1 MCRIP
6 SGSLRE
12 VFDFG
17 NELATMR
24 RNRDLFIVVIWSEDT
39 LKLLY
44 MYYRNEQM
52 NVVGSQ
58 GFSLEE
64 GI

>member
-6 SGSLRE
+6 SGNLRE
-12 VFDFG
+12 VLDFG
-17 NELATMR
+17 SELAIKR

-39 LKLLY
+39 LKPPY

-58 GFSLEE
+58 GSTLEE
-64 GI
+64 EI